1 MRLFRKIFNFNL
13 RGTSDS
19 KRDLDE
25 YKSNKYYSNDDSTI
39 LIELKEALCDSFSSE
54 TNDLKIFYQ
63 NVNFTIL
70 SKVFYDFKIN
80 SCINKVFDDSLLNYI
95 ETKRYYFSLENLKNQ
110 LINDFHSKLNQCIEH
125 CLHYHKK
132 SFYKNIFYKKKHY
145 DIVEKDEEKLL
156 YDLYDIAIKEI
167 EIGFDQITY
176 NIENVNKN
184 TYNYIHLSFINNI
197 NNSTRH
203 KRYNHIQAKKELFRI
218 KKIENGTPNKTYYP
232 FYFQTKKDLLKL
244 TQEKSYVFLLETK
257 EINLLINE
265 ILIIC
270 KNEINKSEINKNEL
284 NEDLKLFFSNQLDI
298 SINTLLFIKNK
309 KVLNY
314 LFYKLDKKG
323 KCNTNILFSQIK
335 ILNKTKYLPIKHF
348 NSDVKKFN
356 KNNALPKQYKLID
369 NVIKLISQN

>member
-1 MRLFRKIFNFNL
+1 MIILMDVIDYNKCLNKKNFSL
-13 RGTSDS
+13 SET
-19 KRDLDE
+19 
-25 YKSNKYYSNDDSTI
+25 
-39 LIELKEALCDSFSSE
+39 ELTAEIKEALLNSLNSESFNYYTPNPQKLFSHE
-54 TNDLKIFYQ
+54 I
-63 NVNFTIL
+63 
-70 SKVFYDFKIN
+70 DFKILSDVFFKFKN
-80 SCINKVFDDSLLNYI
+80 TLIFNKILDEKLLKYAKKRPNHFD
-95 ETKRYYFSLENLKNQ
+95 LENFKNR
-110 LINDFHSKLNQCIEH
+110 LTNDFHSTLNLCIEH
-125 CLHYHKK
+125 YVYYHKN
-132 SFYKNIFYKKKHY
+132 SFSKNVLHQKKYYQTLK
-145 DIVEKDEEKLL
+145 KEETLF
-156 YDLYDIAIKEI
+156 DLYSMAINEI
-167 EIGFDQITY
+167 VIGNNCISY
-176 NIENVNKN
+176 SIENVNKN
-184 TYNYIHLSFINNI
+184 TYNYIHLSLTNNI
-197 NNSTRH
+197 KNSTRH

-244 TQEKSYVFLLETK
+244 TQEKSYAFLLETR

-270 KNEINKSEINKNEL
+270 KNEINKSKINKNEL

-323 KCNTNILFSQIK
+323 KCNTNILFSKIK
-335 ILNKTKYLPIKHF
+335 ILNKTKYLPIKYF
-348 NSDVKKFN
+348 NLDVKNFN